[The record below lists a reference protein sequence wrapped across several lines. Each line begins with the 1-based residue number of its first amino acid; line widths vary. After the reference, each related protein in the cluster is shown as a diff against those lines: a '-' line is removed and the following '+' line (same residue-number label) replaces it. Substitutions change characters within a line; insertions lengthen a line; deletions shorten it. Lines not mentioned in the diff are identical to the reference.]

1 MTALQV
7 LDALTELGIT
17 LSVKDGK
24 LMLTKPPGFAA
35 EGRLALLAQGRKQH
49 HGAILEMFQAVEPW
63 PCRECRRMFYA
74 SQKDVKEQ
82 YAGRSPDWCPSRSC
96 PQMPRVK

>member
-35 EGRLALLAQGRKQH
+35 EGRLALLTLARKQH
-49 HGAILEMFQAVEPW
+49 HGAILEMFQVVEPW
-63 PCRECRRMFYA
+63 PCRECARTFFA

-82 YAGRSPDWCPSRSC
+82 YAGRSSHWCPNRSC
-96 PQMPRVK
+96 PHMRG